1 MKNFIEGIIFI
12 VIFVLSG
19 NVFSEENK
27 LSEIQE
33 PSKVAKDNSLKKKT
47 MKRFRR

>member
-1 MKNFIEGIIFI
+1 MKMKSFIASLIFI

-27 LSEIQE
+27 RAEIRE
-33 PSKVAKDNSLKKKT
+33 PAEVAKDNSLEKQDNEKV
-47 MKRFRR
+47 